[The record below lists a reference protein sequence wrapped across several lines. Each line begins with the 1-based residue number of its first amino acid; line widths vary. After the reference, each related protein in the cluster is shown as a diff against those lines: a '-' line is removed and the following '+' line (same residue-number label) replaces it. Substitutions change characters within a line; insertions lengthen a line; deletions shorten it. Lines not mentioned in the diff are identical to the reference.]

1 MSAFLRRFV
10 VIAAALFVTPSA
22 ALMYA
27 QHATSPSLTV
37 STRCLICHNNL
48 TSSKGQDVSIGKLWS
63 ASLMANAA
71 LDPYWQGSVRRETID
86 HPAASAAIQSEC
98 ASCHMPIQFQAN
110 KAAGRDTEVFS
121 TLPFSAH
128 HNADAEDG
136 VSCTVCH
143 QAQPTGLDTPASYN
157 GNISYAAP
165 AGTQPE
171 LYGPYAASVRA
182 LAIHKAV
189 TGLQTTQTTELGK
202 SGLCGSCHTL
212 YTNTLDANGKAIGKF
227 PEQMVY
233 LEWQHSSYHEKQSC
247 QSCHMPEVGDPA
259 PIAAL
264 GSPMHDDV
272 RMHTFTGANFF
283 MQAVLNEHRDE
294 LSVTATPADLTRAA
308 NDTRVFLQSKAAEL
322 SISAPSV
329 ATGKLT
335 FSVMVKNLTGH
346 KLPTAFPSRRA
357 WLHVTVTDASGK
369 VVFESGKLNANG
381 SITGNMN
388 DADPT
393 KYSPHYET
401 ITSENEVEIFEPILG
416 DKDNHVTTAL
426 LTATHYLKDN
436 RILPA
441 GFDKKTASED
451 IAVRGKAA
459 EDAAFAGGMAT
470 THYAIKAATGGP
482 FQIRAEL
489 MYQPIG
495 YRWAQNLAP
504 YKAGETQRFVSYFDK
519 AAGSSAIDL
528 AHADATAK

>member
-1 MSAFLRRFV
+1 MHARLRTV
-10 VIAAALFVTPSA
+10 LVIAAAFFFAATAASA
-22 ALMYA
+22 HA
-27 QHATSPSLTV
+27 QQSSTLTV
-37 STRCLICHNNL
+37 STRCLVCHNNL
-48 TSSKGQDVSIGKLWS
+48 NSSKGQDVSIGKLWS
-63 ASLMANAA
+63 ASLMANSAR
-71 LDPYWQGSVRRETID
+71 DPYWQGSVRRETLD
-86 HPAASAAIQSEC
+86 HPAASTAIQSEC

-121 TLPFSAH
+121 TLPFTAH
-128 HNADAEDG
+128 HNAEAADG

-143 QAQPTGLDTPASYN
+143 QAQPAGLGSPASYN
-157 GNISYAAP
+157 GNISYTPP

-171 LYGPYAASVRA
+171 LYGPYAASARA
-182 LAIHKAV
+182 LAIHKSV
-189 TGLQTTQTTELGK
+189 TSLNTMETKHLGE

-233 LEWQHSSYHEKQSC
+233 LEWQHSDYNEKQSC
-247 QSCHMPEVGDPA
+247 QSCHMPAVGDPA
-259 PIAAL
+259 PVATL

-272 RMHTFTGANFF
+272 REHSFVGANFF
-283 MQAVLNEHRDE
+283 MQGVFSEHHDE
-294 LSVTATPADLTRAA
+294 LSVLATPADLTRAA

-322 SISAPSV
+322 SISTPAV
-329 ATGKLT
+329 ASGKLSFAVT
-335 FSVMVKNLTGH
+335 VRNLSGH

-381 SITGNMN
+381 SIAGNMN
-388 DADPT
+388 DADPA
-393 KYSPHYET
+393 KYSPHYT
-401 ITSENEVEIFEPILG
+401 AITSPDEVEIFEPILG

-459 EDAAFAGGMAT
+459 EDAAFTGGAAT
-470 THYAIKAATGGP
+470 THYAIPAKAGGP
-482 FQIRAEL
+482 FQIKAEL

-504 YKAGETQRFVSYFDK
+504 YDSGETKQFVKYFDQS
-519 AAGSSAIDL
+519 ASASAIDL